1 MYYICNTIDVLML
14 NVRLSD
20 EEEKQLADYTKLN
33 NIPKSQV
40 VREALA
46 VYFAEKR
53 DVSNP
58 FELGEDLFGQEG
70 SDRSDGST
78 SYKSRLK
85 EKLREKHAH

>member
-1 MYYICNTIDVLML
+1 ML

-20 EEEKQLADYTKLN
+20 KEEKQLTDYTKLN

-46 VYFAEKR
+46 VYFSEKR

-58 FELGEDLFGQEG
+58 FDIGEDLFGQEG
-70 SDRSDGST
+70 SGRPDGST
-78 SYKSRLK
+78 SYKSHLK
-85 EKLREKHAH
+85 DKLREKHAH

>member
-1 MYYICNTIDVLML
+1 ML
-14 NVRLSD
+14 NVRLSN

-53 DVSNP
+53 DVTNP
-58 FELGEDLFGQEG
+58 FEIGKDLFGQEG
-70 SDRSDGST
+70 SGASDSST
-78 SYKSRLK
+78 TYKSRLK
-85 EKLREKHAH
+85 EKLSEKHTH

>member
-1 MYYICNTIDVLML
+1 ML

-70 SDRSDGST
+70 SDRSDRST
-78 SYKSRLK
+78 SYKSSLK